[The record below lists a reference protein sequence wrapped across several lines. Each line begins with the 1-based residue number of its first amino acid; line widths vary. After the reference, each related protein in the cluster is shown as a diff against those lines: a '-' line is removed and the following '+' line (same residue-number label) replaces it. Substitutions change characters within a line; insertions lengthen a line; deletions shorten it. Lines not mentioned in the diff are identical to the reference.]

1 MTWIADSGAYRQAY
15 INAVTQANDGSVLD
29 PQFVA
34 DLSLPQAVAVHES
47 YFASE
52 IRLLVMGQE
61 TKGKEA
67 DPDRFGYN
75 GVTPEHAWADATG
88 PGIAAAYQSAGPFWQ
103 AFNLFCGRFGRAD
116 TCSVAWSNVSK
127 AQVLAPHN
135 GSVAVHNHPNFNA
148 QQYGDWQAELFRA
161 EIEFLKPHAV
171 LAFVGPNEHGELLH
185 TMLNHGAP
193 VGAHAAWRDKD
204 GYRIWSRPGLKYCLV
219 SAYHPNGYAARVPP
233 AESAEN
239 ATYALMRLLKQQGP
253 SVPLPPHSWPQ
264 RLRAETQSHLACPAA
279 DIVGTRL
286 KHADGR
292 FGTIMKKVDGWPW
305 PIVVEDRYSYA
316 CNPYESVEDLVVKG
330 WVIDE

>member
-15 INAVTQANDGSVLD
+15 IDAVTQLIDGSGLD
-29 PQFVA
+29 PQFGA

-61 TKGKEA
+61 TKGKEG
-67 DPDRFGYN
+67 DPDRFRYN
-75 GVTPEHAWADATG
+75 RAAPEHAWVDATG
-88 PGIAAAYQSAGPFWQ
+88 SSIAAAYQNAGPFWQ

-116 TCSVAWSNVSK
+116 TRSVAWSNVSK
-127 AQVLAPHN
+127 AQLLVPRN
-135 GSVAVHNHPNFNA
+135 GSVAVHKHDNFKA

-161 EIEFLKPHAV
+161 EMNFLKPHGV
-171 LAFVGPNEHGELLH
+171 LAFVGPNQHGELLH

-193 VGAHAAWRDKD
+193 VGAHAAWRDAD
-204 GYRIWSRPGLKYCLV
+204 GYRVWSRPGLPYCLV
-219 SAYHPNGYAARVPP
+219 SAYHPNGYAANVPP

-239 ATYALMRLLKQQGP
+239 ATYGLMRLLKQQGY
-253 SVPLPPHSWPQ
+253 SVPLPPLSCPQ
-264 RLRAETQSHLACPAA
+264 RLRAETQTLLARLAA

-292 FGTIMKKVDGWPW
+292 FGTIVKTVDGWPR

-316 CNPYESVEDLVVKG
+316 CNPYESVEALVVDG
-330 WVIDE
+330 WVIDN